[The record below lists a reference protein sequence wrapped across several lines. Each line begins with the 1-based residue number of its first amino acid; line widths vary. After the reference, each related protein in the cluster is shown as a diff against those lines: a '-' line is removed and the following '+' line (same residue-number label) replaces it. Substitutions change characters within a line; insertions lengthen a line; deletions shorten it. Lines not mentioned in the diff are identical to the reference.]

1 LAQSAGVSADG
12 GAAAGKAGENN
23 MAQARFK
30 SSSFLIRWM
39 IALVLVFAT
48 FNPTNYSYYQWV
60 VGGGNEMM
68 ALKALVGIVLAILFV
83 IYLRA
88 TFRSIGPIGVV
99 LAAAFLGAMIWVTID
114 FGWLDLKNPTVAT
127 WVLLFAFAT
136 ILGIGISWSHIRRR
150 ITGQADIDDVD
161 D

>member
-1 LAQSAGVSADG
+1 
-12 GAAAGKAGENN
+12 
-23 MAQARFK
+23 MAIARFN
-30 SSSFLIRWM
+30 SSSFLVRWG

-48 FNPTNYSYYQWV
+48 FNPTDYSYFHWV
-60 VGGGNEMM
+60 VHGGNEMI
-68 ALKALVGIVLAILFV
+68 ALKVLAGIVLAILFV

-99 LAAAFLGAMIWVTID
+99 LAAALLGAMLWVTID
-114 FGWLDLKNPTVAT
+114 FGWLDLKKPTVAT

-150 ITGQADIDDVD
+150 ISGQLDIDDVD
-161 D
+161 E